1 MPGSG
6 ILLDSRLIPRSTS
19 RERGF
24 ATLNAHMV
32 FRYERKQLEDDL
44 VIWEAHGVPT
54 HAEWSSCLDAVLE
67 WLTEAERR
75 GQRLRVLIDSS
86 GMPTVRVQTR
96 RVFGEWRAQHLA
108 LIANSVARAAY
119 VADGPLL
126 RSVLTAV
133 FWIAPP
139 VVPVEIV
146 SSRREALVWLGA
158 LTPGATEELPA
169 QLAP

>member
-1 MPGSG
+1 M
-6 ILLDSRLIPRSTS
+6 
-19 RERGF
+19 
-24 ATLNAHMV
+24 N
-32 FRYERKQLEDDL
+32 FRYERKQLGDDL
-44 VIWEAHGVPT
+44 VLWEAHGDPT
-54 HAEWSSCLDAVLE
+54 PEEWAACLNAVLE

-96 RVFGEWRAQHLA
+96 RVFGDWRARHLA
-108 LIANSVARAAY
+108 LIANSIARAAY
-119 VADGPLL
+119 VADRPIL

-133 FWIAPP
+133 FWLAPP

-146 SSRREALVWLGA
+146 SSRQEALLWLGA
-158 LTPGATEELPA
+158 PPSPVIEERPA